1 MDGGEG
7 KSSFDD
13 RPVGG
18 HSNKGFEMDV
28 DLGSKT
34 TTAIKRPTNQFQV
47 GDLVDA
53 RGKGK
58 LKYAPGKIIKI
69 TERGYYFSIIYFID
83 LQ

>member
-1 MDGGEG
+1 MSGGEG

-18 HSNKGFEMDV
+18 NSSKGVEIDV
-28 DLGSKT
+28 DIGSKT

-58 LKYAPGKIIKI
+58 LKYAPGKILKI
-69 TERGYYFSIIYFID
+69 AERGYELINYLF
-83 LQ
+83 